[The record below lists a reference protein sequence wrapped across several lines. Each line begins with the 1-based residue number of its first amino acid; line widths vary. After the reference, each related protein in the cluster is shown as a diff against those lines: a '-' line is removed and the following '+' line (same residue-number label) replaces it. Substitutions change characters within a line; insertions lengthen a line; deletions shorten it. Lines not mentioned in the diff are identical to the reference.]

1 MKGLG
6 YIALAI
12 LCFFAAVGMQCVA
25 MHIISWMV

>member
-12 LCFFAAVGMQCVA
+12 LCFFAAVGMKYVA
-25 MHIISWMV
+25 MIVISWTV